1 MKKTNKKEQEGN
13 LINDI
18 LSSISP
24 IEASKIEKKML
35 LAAKI
40 EDAIKAKGWKNLDL
54 LKAIGK
60 DNPSIVTKWLS
71 GTHNFTID
79 TLIEIEFALDICL
92 LDIEEK
98 EGKIIVKYY
107 VMVSQPKSQL
117 TDSYTVNDI
126 IGSAG
131 KSNTIYMVGS
141 SQLGNYTQLNTEA

>member
-1 MKKTNKKEQEGN
+1 MKKTNKKEQKGN

-24 IEASKIEKKML
+24 IEVSKIEKKML

-40 EDAIKAKGWKNLDL
+40 EDAIKAKGWKNIDL

-79 TLIEIEFALDICL
+79 TLIEIEHALDICL
-92 LDIEEK
+92 LDIEGK
-98 EGKIIVKYY
+98 EEKIIAKYY

-117 TDSYTVNDI
+117 TDSYTANDI
-126 IGSAG
+126 ISSAR

-141 SQLGNYTQLNTEA
+141 SQLGNYTQLYTEA

>member
-1 MKKTNKKEQEGN
+1 M
-13 LINDI
+13 
-18 LSSISP
+18 
-24 IEASKIEKKML
+24 
-35 LAAKI
+35 
-40 EDAIKAKGWKNLDL
+40 
-54 LKAIGK
+54 KAIGK

-79 TLIEIEFALDICL
+79 TLIEIEHALDICL

-131 KSNTIYMVGS
+131 KSNTICMVGS
-141 SQLGNYTQLNTEA
+141 SQLGNYTQLYTEA

>member
-1 MKKTNKKEQEGN
+1 MKKTNQNTQKEN
-13 LINDI
+13 LIDDI
-18 LSSISP
+18 LTSISP

-40 EDAIKAKGWKNLDL
+40 EDALKAKGWKNQDL

-79 TLIEIEFALDICL
+79 TLIEIEQALDICL

-98 EGKIIVKYY
+98 EEKVVVKYC
-107 VMVSQPKSQL
+107 VMVSQPKSL
-117 TDSYTVNDI
+117 STDLYSFNDL
-126 IGSAG
+126 IGSAK
-131 KSNTIYMVGS
+131 KSDTIYMVGS
-141 SQLGNYTQLNTEA
+141 SHYGNYTRLYTKA